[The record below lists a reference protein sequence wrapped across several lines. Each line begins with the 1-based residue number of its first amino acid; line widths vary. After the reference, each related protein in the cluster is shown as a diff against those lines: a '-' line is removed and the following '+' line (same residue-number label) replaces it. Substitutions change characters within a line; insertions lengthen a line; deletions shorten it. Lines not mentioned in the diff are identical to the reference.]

1 MPALQKINLGT
12 APEGKDGDTVRS
24 GNVKV
29 NANVDVLTACVALG
43 YAILGD
49 NTIIAPNQVGTRF
62 GLNIGVAGKK
72 ITLPLA
78 GSVSVNAVVHLF
90 NVGDAV
96 DIGLQGNDGTQVTS
110 LSHGDWVEY
119 VSDGSNY
126 WHVAARG
133 KMLPDE
139 VVSGFLSVSRGLSV
153 GGDVAIGGRLNS
165 VNSPNLLINST
176 GELRN
181 NCWTGTNFGVVAGTS
196 GEGTIFIN
204 SAVIN
209 TSGYAMDYSDNI
221 AIGAGMQLTLSA
233 EVATNGLNAGQVYM
247 KVESFNSSGTL
258 LASFAF
264 SPITTRRDYTF
275 MSASGKTPSGTA
287 YVRVS
292 RVADNT
298 PNIAAWGV
306 AFRRIKLERGSSPS
320 LYSQEASILY
330 LQGAPA
336 FDGRPTFGGNIPW
349 DSWNL
354 PRPLQHSDIGAIA
367 AAGGEER
374 DLSINDEVRLAL
386 GFTPKANSVLANA
399 SLYINVGSSTPVP
412 NDFVCYLDVF
422 DVAANAVVARG
433 SASIASVPNG
443 QQYVGI
449 SSAASLACAVAAG
462 SLTIGKQYQIRLHV
476 WKVQPIGPI
485 YPRNM
490 SINGVVV

>member
-1 MPALQKINLGT
+1 MLA
-12 APEGKDGDTVRS
+12 
-24 GNVKV
+24 
-29 NANVDVLTACVALG
+29 ACVALG
-43 YAILGD
+43 YDILGD
-49 NTIIAPNQVGTRF
+49 TTTIAPNRVGIRF
-62 GLNIGVAGKK
+62 GLNIGVTGKK

-78 GSVSVNAVVHLF
+78 GSVMLNACVHLF
-90 NVGDAV
+90 NVGVGV
-96 DIGLQGNDGTQVTS
+96 DIGLQGNDGTQITA
-110 LSHGDWVEY
+110 LARGDWITY
-119 VSDGSNY
+119 ASDGVSY
-126 WHVAARG
+126 WHVVARG

-139 VVSGFLSVSRGLSV
+139 VVSGFLSVTRGLSV
-153 GGDVAIGGRLNS
+153 GGDVAVGGRLNS
-165 VNSPNLLINST
+165 VNSPNLLVNST

-204 SAVIN
+204 SAAIN
-209 TSGYAMDYSDNI
+209 TAGYAMDYSDNI

-233 EVATNGLNAGQVYM
+233 EIATNGLNAGQVYM
-247 KVESFNSSGTL
+247 KVESFNASGTL
-258 LASFAF
+258 LATFTTA
-264 SPITTRRDYTF
+264 PISTRRDYTLVT
-275 MSASGKTPSGTA
+275 ASGKTPNGTS

-298 PNIAAWGV
+298 PTIAQWGV

-336 FDGRPTFGGNIPW
+336 FDGRPTFGGNVPW

-354 PRPLQHSDIGAIA
+354 PRPLQHSDVGAIA

-374 DLSINDEVRLAL
+374 DLAINDEVRLVL

-399 SLYINVGSSTPVP
+399 SLYINVGSSTPVA
-412 NDFVCYLDVF
+412 NDFICYLDVF
-422 DVAANAVVARG
+422 DVAANAVVTRG
-433 SASIASVPNG
+433 SSSIASVPNG
-443 QQYVGI
+443 QQYVGV
-449 SSAASLACAVAAG
+449 SSAASLACAVAYG